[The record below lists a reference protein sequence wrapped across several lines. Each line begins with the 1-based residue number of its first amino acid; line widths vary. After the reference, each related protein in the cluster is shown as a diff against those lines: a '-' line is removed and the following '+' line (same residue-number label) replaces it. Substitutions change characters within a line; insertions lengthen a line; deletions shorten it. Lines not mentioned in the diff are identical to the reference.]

1 MLQWCAYGAFI
12 LQVGDVIVDF
22 GPDLLTTCGNPA
34 NILSVNKTFIGVG
47 GACSRY
53 NDWTEYSHFASADLK
68 LPTDNCTDESSA
80 TIVPLPSV
88 VTLALLA
95 AVSYFGKKFD
105 SNISFVYSYNYCSNP
120 GQRLM
125 INYI

>member
-1 MLQWCAYGAFI
+1 MLKLCVTVVYGAFI

-34 NILSVNKTFIGVG
+34 NILSVSKTYVIGIE

-53 NDWTEYSHFASADLK
+53 NDWTEYSWFASADLK
-68 LPTDNCTDESSA
+68 LLTDDCKSSA

-88 VTLALLA
+88 VTLVLLA
-95 AVSYFGKKFD
+95 VVSYFGKNF
-105 SNISFVYSYNYCSNP
+105 
-120 GQRLM
+120 
-125 INYI
+125 